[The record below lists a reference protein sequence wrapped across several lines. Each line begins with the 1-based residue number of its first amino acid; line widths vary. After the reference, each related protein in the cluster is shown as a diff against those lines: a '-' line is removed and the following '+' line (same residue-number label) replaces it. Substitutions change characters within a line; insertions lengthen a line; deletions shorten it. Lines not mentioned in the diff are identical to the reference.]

1 VFSTI
6 LYLLYHIAIYI
17 MENIDH
23 LKLGKPIGGATQPH
37 PTTGEHGIGAGVS
50 GGVCQAFKPLDSR
63 TDRQHS
69 SANAH
74 NSQAGGAFVGGSSA
88 FNAGLGGEH
97 ASAGLP
103 RDGSH
108 PIADKFMGQSGN
120 QDTVSGSY
128 EGGST
133 RDALAGQ
140 SKS

>member
-1 VFSTI
+1 MNNV
-6 LYLLYHIAIYI
+6 
-17 MENIDH
+17 DH
-23 LKLGKPIGGATQPH
+23 LNLGKPIGGATQPH

-50 GGVCQAFKPLDSR
+50 GGVSQPTPDTR
-63 TDRQHS
+63 TNKQHS

-74 NSQAGGAFVGGSSA
+74 NSQSGGAFVGGSSA
-88 FNAGLGGEH
+88 FNAGLGGDH

-103 RDGSH
+103 KDGSH
-108 PIADKFMGQSGN
+108 PIADKFMGQSGG

-140 SKS
+140 SE